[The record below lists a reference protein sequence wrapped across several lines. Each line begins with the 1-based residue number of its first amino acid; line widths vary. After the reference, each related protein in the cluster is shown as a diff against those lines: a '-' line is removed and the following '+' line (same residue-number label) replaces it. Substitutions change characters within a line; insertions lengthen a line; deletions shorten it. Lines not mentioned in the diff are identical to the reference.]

1 MDTKLICQNSLFI
14 LISSIGGYL
23 LSLTGMAIGWMIG
36 TLIVSGLISFWKPAW
51 MNGNY
56 FSKGINPNW
65 RYAGQAIIGI
75 QLGQQINPSI
85 ASTFTS
91 HWMTITIML
100 LLSIGFALLSGFFLW
115 RLTKSDLMTSLL
127 GTTPGGVSAMP
138 TIAEEAGAN
147 TITVSIVQL
156 IRIFL
161 VVSAVPLVAFYFE
174 PSAPAHN
181 DAGNTAAGVPGTGPL
196 PVLIAFL
203 LIIGSF
209 AGHRIGK
216 KIKLPAPWL
225 VGGMLGAGAM
235 HILCS
240 SVIGPSM
247 AVWWPHWLII
257 IAQVL
262 IGASIGSRLH
272 KEMFKGAREVVIVGL
287 ITSICLVGAMAVCS
301 FGVSALTH
309 LSLVTSILAFAPGG
323 VAEMATASVAYKAD
337 SAFVVAVQTLRLV
350 LIFLLLPPLFR
361 VLIKIENKSAP
372 KQDY

>member
-1 MDTKLICQNSLFI
+1 MDIKLIRQHSIFI
-14 LISSIGGYL
+14 LVSSIGGYL

-36 TLIVSGLISFWKPAW
+36 TLIVSGLLSFWKPSL
-51 MNGNY
+51 MNKNY

-91 HWMTITIML
+91 HWITITIML
-100 LLSIGFALLSGFFLW
+100 LLSIGFSLLSGFFLW
-115 RLTKSDLMTSLL
+115 KLTKSDLMTSLL

-161 VVSAVPLVAFYFE
+161 VVSAVPLIAFYFE
-174 PSAPAHN
+174 PAASFHTKAQ
-181 DAGNTAAGVPGTGPL
+181 AAGVPGTGLL

-209 AGHRIGK
+209 AGCKIGK
-216 KIKLPAPWL
+216 SIKLPAPWL
-225 VGGMLGAGAM
+225 VGGMLGAGAV

-240 SVIGPSM
+240 AVIGPSM

-262 IGASIGSRLH
+262 IGSSIGSRLH

-301 FGVSALTH
+301 FGVSVLTH
-309 LSLVTSILAFAPGG
+309 LPLVTSILAFAPGG

-361 VLIKIENKSAP
+361 LLLKMEDKADA